1 MIYVLTLFILW
12 WSVNCFFYENWFFCG
27 WGFDFFISGNRIF
40 IWGNSSF
47 FPNVL
52 VYTYLKTCYGFM
64 SFATPTVPARLEF
77 WDGLNTTRF
86 ARSPPRLGH
95 AWGIAKSICRAMA
108 MGGGLKWPNLDL
120 PWISIEFRFAIP
132 PIDELIVKG
141 LVSKTLTFG
150 HTRSTRTHDRD
161 VLLYYCFC
169 CTNRQMK
176 RALDVFCCVHR
187 LTVSPSNRNA
197 QSDRYN
203 MCYGAWIGGKMTWLL
218 GLWLWPVVSFS
229 SKNISLRFRTQTL
242 STDQQLHSCCSPFSI
257 HNAI

>member
-1 MIYVLTLFILW
+1 VSGIKSSISSNPDSWESFLIVYKLRCLYLTIYSHADCLQTVLPVF
-12 WSVNCFFYENWFFCG
+12 S
-27 WGFDFFISGNRIF
+27 SGANQ
-40 IWGNSSF
+40 SSF
-47 FPNVL
+47 LPSFDRTIPNNPTIRFNLGILASWPSQPHPQIWVKHHSLRSFPP
-52 VYTYLKTCYGFM
+52 
-64 SFATPTVPARLEF
+64 TPGSRL
-77 WDGLNTTRF
+77 RF
-86 ARSPPRLGH
+86 
-95 AWGIAKSICRAMA
+95 AKSICRAM
-108 MGGGLKWPNLDL
+108 GGGELKWPNLDL

-197 QSDRYN
+197 QSDRYI
-203 MCYGAWIGGKMTWLL
+203 MRYGA
-218 GLWLWPVVSFS
+218 
-229 SKNISLRFRTQTL
+229 
-242 STDQQLHSCCSPFSI
+242 
-257 HNAI
+257 